1 MEKDLGLLFDYQKF
15 ENNAELQAVIDAVHR
30 RRSARM
36 LSDDE
41 AEFVAAAGTPEAA
54 MEWSKPWQSK
64 E

>member
-15 ENNAELQAVIDAVHR
+15 ENNTELQAVIDAVHR
-30 RRSARM
+30 RRSVRM

-54 MEWSKPWQSK
+54 MEWRKPWQNK